1 MRREWVNI
9 AILHARCITA
19 GVLSTSNPPSFGKHI
34 NILPSFKSLYRDNE
48 FFFFGKEI
56 ISYISLW
63 LTKKKSY
70 IWAHR

>member
-19 GVLSTSNPPSFGKHI
+19 GGLSTSNPPSFGIHI

-48 FFFFGKEI
+48 FFFLEK
-56 ISYISLW
+56 
-63 LTKKKSY
+63 
-70 IWAHR
+70 R